1 MNCPNVKECMCPKL
15 TCPNHGNCC
24 KCVIKHRETDSLPYC
39 LFPDNNGDKSNRN
52 HYEVLKKRF
61 ENSKW
66 SNSKDK
72 RRGKS
77 SPRFQ
82 ASRSANR
89 PCKQCRFSPLCCL
102 SATPSSGDTPQR
114 PVSTLRKEGKKQ
126 SKILHSVYFNLHIK
140 KGRKSFFS
148 GFSVV
153 QGNVSPYSLEK

>member
-1 MNCPNVKECMCPKL
+1 MGVIKMNCSNVKECMCPKL

-66 SNSKDK
+66 SNSIDK

-77 SPRFQ
+77 SPRSQ

-114 PVSTLRKEGKKQ
+114 PDKKKESRQNTSFRLFQFAQNFWTSLLRRQ
-126 SKILHSVYFNLHIK
+126 SRLQWIK
-140 KGRKSFFS
+140 A
-148 GFSVV
+148 
-153 QGNVSPYSLEK
+153 